1 MDVVFIS
8 IFTYHCVN
16 NDKYDPKGPF
26 IGDSLWLYD
35 IFILSRCGETG
46 GATVAI
52 APSTFG
58 SF

>member
-1 MDVVFIS
+1 MIYMMVS
-8 IFTYHCVN
+8 ERGLMN
-16 NDKYDPKGPF
+16 NDEYDPKGPF